1 MTPEQFRQIDE
12 LYHAARERS
21 PEDCAA
27 VLAQADPAVR
37 REVESLLAQPTG
49 GMLLDQPAIHGA
61 TQLVQDSTITE
72 LFAGACLGPYRIET
86 KLGEGGMGEV
96 FRALDTRLGRAVA
109 IKVARKQFSAR
120 FEREGRAISSLNHP
134 NICTLYDVGPNYLVM
149 ELVEGETIADR
160 LKEGPLSREMAL
172 RYGAQIAAALA
183 EAHGKGIVHRDLKPG
198 NIMIT
203 KSGVK
208 VLDFGLAKSEQDDT
222 LTVSRMVL
230 GTPAYMAPEQ
240 REGKPA
246 DARSDIYSFGCV
258 LSEMLTGRRVGLQ
271 RQPLASRA
279 LERIV
284 SRCLEQ
290 DPASR
295 WQSIAELERALAAA
309 TDIGKR
315 WNLII
320 PAAAAVLALLIA
332 GYFYFLRTPKLT
344 DKDTIVLADF
354 ENKTADPVFDGTL
367 RQGLAVQ
374 LEQSPFLSL
383 ISDERVQQVLGLMGQ
398 PADARLTSKVAQEI
412 CQRTASAA
420 VLEGSISRLG
430 SPYVLWLRAKNCV
443 TGDVLDEEQV
453 EAAGK
458 GDVLKALSQIA
469 SKFRTRAGESLATVK
484 KHSTPLEEATTS
496 SLEALKAYSEGW
508 RVLASNGPPASV
520 PHFKRAIE
528 IDPQFA
534 MAYAN
539 LGASYG
545 ASGQSDLSVEN
556 IGKAYQ
562 LRDRVSDAEK
572 FFISAVYDSWVT
584 GNMEKEQ
591 QTCEAWAQTYP
602 RDPTPHGFLGGGI
615 YPILGKY
622 QKALEQ
628 SKRAVELM
636 PDFALHYN
644 ILAFS
649 YIELDRLEEA
659 ENTLRQAAMRKVESP
674 DLFAGGYEI
683 AFLKGDQAGME
694 RAVALSQGK
703 TGAEDWIT
711 DLEAFVLAYSGRLQQ
726 ATRKSQRAADLAQQ
740 SGQRERAAL
749 YETGAALWEA
759 FFGYAPA
766 ARLRAAAALDLAKSR
781 EVEYGV
787 AFALTLT
794 GDSSQPQ
801 TLASDLEKRFP
812 EDTCVRFNY
821 LPALRALLAL
831 KHGEPLK
838 AIEQLQI
845 AAPYDLGAPQS
856 SFFGSYGAMYPVY
869 VRGEAYL
876 AANHYAEAA
885 AEFQKI
891 LAHRGVVLVDPIGAL
906 ARWRLGRALAL
917 AGDTAKAKSAYKD
930 FLTLWKEA
938 DSEIPLLK
946 QAKAEYDR
954 LLVIPH

>member
-1 MTPEQFRQIDE
+1 MTPEHFRQIEE
-12 LYHAARERS
+12 LYDAARERS
-21 PEDCAA
+21 PEERAA
-27 VLAQADPAVR
+27 LLAHVDPAVR

-49 GMLLDQPAIHGA
+49 GMLLDQPAIQA
-61 TQLVQDSTITE
+61 AAQLLQDSTVTE
-72 LFAGACLGPYRIET
+72 LAAGACLGPYRIES

-96 FRALDTRLGRAVA
+96 FRAVDTRLGRAVA
-109 IKVARKQFSAR
+109 IKIAREQFSAR

-149 ELVEGETIADR
+149 ELVEGETIAAC
-160 LKEGPLSREMAL
+160 LKKGPLSREMAL

-198 NIMIT
+198 NIMLT

-208 VLDFGLAKSEQDDT
+208 VLDFGLAKSERDDT

-246 DARSDIYSFGCV
+246 DARSDIYSYGCV
-258 LSEMLTGRRVGLQ
+258 LYEMLTGRRVSPQ

-284 SRCLEQ
+284 GRCLEQ
-290 DPASR
+290 DPARR
-295 WQSIAELERALAAA
+295 WQSAAELERELAAA
-309 TDIGKR
+309 TDIAPR
-315 WNLII
+315 WKAIAA
-320 PAAAAVLALLIA
+320 AAAAVLALFAA
-332 GYFYFLRTPKLT
+332 GYFYLHGKPKLT

-354 ENKTADPVFDGTL
+354 INKTSDPVFDGTL

-383 ISDERVQQVLGLMGQ
+383 ISDERIQQTLGLMGR
-398 PADARLTSKVAQEI
+398 PAEAPLTSKVAQEI

-443 TGDVLDEEQV
+443 TGEVLDEEQV

-458 GDVLKALSQIA
+458 EDVLKALSQIA
-469 SKFRTRAGESLATVK
+469 SKFRTRVGESLATVK

-508 RVLASNGPPASV
+508 KVLASTGPPAAL
-520 PHFKRAIE
+520 PHFKRATE

-539 LGASYG
+539 LGVMYS

-572 FFISAVYDSWVT
+572 FFISASYDMQVT

-602 RDPTPHGFLGGGI
+602 RNANPHGFLGGGI
-615 YPILGKY
+615 YPVLGKY

-628 SKRAVELM
+628 SKRAVDLN
-636 PDFALHYN
+636 PDFAIHYN

-649 YIELDRLEEA
+649 YVELDRLGEA
-659 ENTLRQAAMRKVESP
+659 TNTLQRAAERKLEAP

-683 AFLKGDQAGME
+683 AFLKGDQPGME

-703 TGAEDWIT
+703 FGAEDWIT
-711 DLEAFVLAYSGRLQQ
+711 DLEAFVLAYSGQLQK

-749 YETGAALWEA
+749 YQTGAALWEA
-759 FFGYAPA
+759 FFGNAPE
-766 ARLRAAAALDLAKSR
+766 ARQSAAAALELAKSR
-781 EVEYGV
+781 EVEYGA
-787 AFALTLT
+787 AFALALA
-794 GDSSQPQ
+794 GDFSQPQ
-801 TLASDLEKRFP
+801 TLASGLEKRFP
-812 EDTCVRFNY
+812 EDTCVRFTY

-845 AAPYDLGAPQS
+845 AAPYELGAPQS

-891 LAHRGVVLVDPIGAL
+891 LGHRGVVLVDPIGAL
-906 ARWRLGRALAL
+906 ARWRLGKALAL
-917 AGDTAKAKSAYKD
+917 SGDTARAKTAYLD
-930 FLTLWKEA
+930 FLTLWKNA
-938 DSEIPLLK
+938 DQDIPIFK
-946 QAKAEYDR
+946 QAKAEYAR
-954 LLVIPH
+954 LQ